1 MSPNCALL
9 AILYYIYEP
18 NLNSTD
24 TSRTSLVE
32 RDECSNWPKWYA
44 AAFMSAKLKLKLFL
58 MDNKPNLFDNAANA
72 KAPSSPS
79 TKDPHG
85 HIWATGQSLQRHEE
99 LRFIFERN

>member
-24 TSRTSLVE
+24 TSWTSLVE
-32 RDECSNWPKWYA
+32 RDECSKWYA

-79 TKDPHG
+79 TKDHHG

>member
-1 MSPNCALL
+1 
-9 AILYYIYEP
+9 
-18 NLNSTD
+18 
-24 TSRTSLVE
+24 
-32 RDECSNWPKWYA
+32 
-44 AAFMSAKLKLKLFL
+44 